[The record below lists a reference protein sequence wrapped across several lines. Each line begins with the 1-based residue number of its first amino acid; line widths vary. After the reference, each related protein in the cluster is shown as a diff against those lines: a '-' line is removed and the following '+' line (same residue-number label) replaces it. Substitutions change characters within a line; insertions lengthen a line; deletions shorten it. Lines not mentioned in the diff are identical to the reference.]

1 MAVEFFKLEKL
12 LRKREQDLRITVYFF
27 LVAFVFFILVSRLF
41 YLQIIHNQQ
50 FKQLSESNRLRLIQI
65 PARRGD
71 ILDSKGRVIAT
82 SVPVFSISIT
92 PSEDLDL
99 EKVAEKLADIIDES
113 EITPEK
119 IIETVKKQPRRYEP
133 VEIARL
139 KWGEKVW
146 EIMARIEENRKEL
159 PGVSIEEQ
167 PLRYYPHGELLGNIL
182 GYVGKIS
189 EDELEKYSMY
199 KYSMQDWIGKTG
211 IERFA
216 ELIRYKDGRI
226 IGLKGQDGVRQIE
239 VDANNRKIQE
249 LVSIS
254 PTPGYDVV
262 LTIDLDL
269 QQALEKAMD
278 EVIADVKKANPK
290 AMAGGAVVLD
300 VRTGKI
306 LAAASRPAVNPNDF
320 VDGSFSEKRDY
331 YNDPKKRPLYNR
343 VFQATYPPGSTFKMV
358 TAMAALEK
366 GVNPQDS
373 VICRGAYWR
382 PPHIKCWDV
391 HGRVNLYSA
400 LAKSCNTY
408 FQEAGRRAGIDKIVE
423 IAKEFGLGEKTNTLG
438 ILNESSGILP
448 SPQWKKKQ
456 YQSIIE
462 NKYKAEL
469 DALKE
474 EYDSMLEKADS
485 AEEQEEIKQE
495 YESRRK
501 ILESQYEIDLNFYTK
516 WQPFDTYNTS
526 IGQGSNNY
534 TIIQL
539 ANYVATIA
547 NGGKRYRPYL
557 IEKVVSPEG
566 RVVLEYKP
574 ELINKVKVSDEIL
587 AHVRRGMK
595 AVTEPG
601 GTAYFL
607 FSDFPANIG
616 VGAKSGT
623 AQTGRSGDRKDKDF
637 HGVFVAFAPY
647 DNPQIAFACIIEYGE
662 SGGSSAGRVAKAV
675 FEEYFGLND
684 KEKEEREDMS

>member
-1 MAVEFFKLEKL
+1 VELFKIGKL
-12 LRKREQDLRITVYFF
+12 LKKREQDVRLTAYFV
-27 LVAFVFFILVSRLF
+27 LVAFVFFLLISRLF
-41 YLQIIHNQQ
+41 YLQIIQNQQ

-71 ILDSKGRVIAT
+71 ILDSKGRIIAT
-82 SVPVFSISIT
+82 SVPVFSVSIT

-99 EKVAEKLADIIDES
+99 ERVADKLADIIDDP
-113 EITPEK
+113 EITSEK
-119 IIETVKKQPRRYEP
+119 IIETVKKQPRKYEP

-139 KWGEKVW
+139 KWGEKAW
-146 EIMARIEENRKEL
+146 EIMARIEENRQEL
-159 PGVSIEEQ
+159 PGVNIEEQ
-167 PLRYYPHGELLGNIL
+167 PMRYYPHGELLGNIL

-199 KYSMQDWIGKTG
+199 KYNMQDWIGKTG

-216 ELIRYKDGRI
+216 ELIRYEDGRV

-239 VDANNRKIQE
+239 VDANNRKIRE
-249 LVSIS
+249 LVAIS
-254 PTPGYDVV
+254 PTPGYNVV
-262 LTIDLDL
+262 LTIDLEL
-269 QQALEKAMD
+269 QQALERAMD
-278 EVIADVKKANPK
+278 EVISDIKKQNPK

-300 VRTGKI
+300 VRTGRI

-320 VDGSFSEKRDY
+320 VDGSFAEKKDY
-331 YNDPKKRPLYNR
+331 YNDPQKRPLFNR
-343 VFQATYPPGSTFKMV
+343 VFQGTYPPGSTFKMI

-366 GVNPQDS
+366 GLKPQES
-373 VICRGAYWR
+373 LICRGAYWR
-382 PPHIKCWDV
+382 PPYIKCWDV

-400 LAKSCNTY
+400 LGESCNTY

-423 IAKEFGLGEKTNTLG
+423 IAEEFGLGEKTNTLG
-438 ILNESSGILP
+438 ILNESSGFLP
-448 SPQWKKKQ
+448 TPQRKKDQ

-462 NKYKAEL
+462 NKYQTEL
-469 DALKE
+469 DVLEE
-474 EYDSMLEKADS
+474 EYKNMLEKAES
-485 AEEQEEIKQE
+485 TEEQEEIKRD
-495 YESRRK
+495 YESRKR
-501 ILESQYEIDLNFYTK
+501 ILEAQYEIDLNFYTK

-539 ANYVATIA
+539 ANYVAAIA

-557 IEKVVSPEG
+557 IEKILSPDGKVVQ
-566 RVVLEYKP
+566 EYKP
-574 ELINKVKVSDEIL
+574 ELINEIKVSDTNL

-607 FSDFPANIG
+607 FKDFPADIG

-647 DNPQIAFACIIEYGE
+647 NNPQIAFAGIIEYGE
-662 SGGSSAGRVAKAV
+662 SGGGSAGRVAKAV
-675 FEEYFGLND
+675 FEEYFGLNE
-684 KEKEEREDMS
+684 KEKEESGDMS

>member
-1 MAVEFFKLEKL
+1 MEFLKVGKL
-12 LRKREQDLRITVYFF
+12 LKKREQDLRLTVYFV
-27 LVAFVFFILVSRLF
+27 LVVLVFFLLVSRLF
-41 YLQIIHNQQ
+41 YLQIIQNQQ
-50 FKQLSESNRLRLIQI
+50 FMQLSESNRLRLIQI

-71 ILDSKGRVIAT
+71 ILDSKGNIVAT
-82 SVPVFSISIT
+82 SVPVFSVFIT

-99 EKVAEKLADIIDES
+99 ESIAHKLSNIIDDPD
-113 EITPEK
+113 ITAEN
-119 IIETVKKQPRRYEP
+119 IIETVEKQTRKYEP

-139 KWGEKVW
+139 HWGEKAW
-146 EIMARIEENRKEL
+146 EIMAKLEENRQEL
-159 PGVSIEEQ
+159 PGVSIEER
-167 PLRYYPHGELLGNIL
+167 PMRYYPHGELLGNIL

-216 ELIRYKDGRI
+216 ELIRYEDGRV
-226 IGLKGQDGVRQIE
+226 IGLKGQDGVHQIE

-249 LVSIS
+249 LVAIS
-254 PTPGYDVV
+254 PTPGYNVV
-262 LTIDLDL
+262 LTIDLEL
-269 QQALEKAMD
+269 QRALEEAMD
-278 EVIADVKKANPK
+278 EVIADVKKKNPK

-300 VRTGKI
+300 VKTGKI
-306 LAAASRPAVNPNDF
+306 LAAASRPTVNPNDF
-320 VDGSFSEKRDY
+320 VDGSFAEKKDY

-343 VFQATYPPGSTFKMV
+343 VFQAQYPPGSTFKLV

-366 GVNPQDS
+366 GVNPKES
-373 VICRGAYWR
+373 LTCKGAYWK
-382 PPHIKCWDV
+382 PPYIKCWNV

-400 LAKSCNTY
+400 IGESCNTY
-408 FQEAGRRAGIDKIVE
+408 FQEAGRRAGIDKMVE
-423 IAKEFGLGEKTNTLG
+423 IAKEFGLGEKTNALG
-438 ILNESSGILP
+438 IINESSGLLP
-448 SPQWKKKQ
+448 SPQRKKEQ
-456 YQSIIE
+456 YQPIIE
-462 NKYKAEL
+462 NKYRTEL
-469 DALKE
+469 EALEE
-474 EYDSMLEKADS
+474 EYKNMLEKAES
-485 AEEQEEIKQE
+485 AEEQEKIKRN
-495 YESRRK
+495 YENRK
-501 ILESQYEIDLNFYTK
+501 RILEAQYKIDLNFYTK

-557 IEKVVSPEG
+557 IDKVLSPDGKVVQ
-566 RVVLEYKP
+566 EYKP
-574 ELINKVKVSDEIL
+574 ELIKEVSVSDTTL

-607 FSDFPANIG
+607 FKDFPSHIG

-623 AQTGRSGDRKDKDF
+623 AQTGRSGDRKNKDF

-662 SGGSSAGRVAKAV
+662 SGGGSAGRVAKAV
-675 FEEYFGLND
+675 FEEYFGLKE